1 MPEMCSL
8 TFPQFGLRL
17 LPIGLHQ
24 RPVVV
29 VVVVKMSLAVDIA
42 AWLQPKAVPPSHS
55 ERAASRVVPAQ
66 EDQ

>member
-8 TFPQFGLRL
+8 TFPRFGLRL
-17 LPIGLHQ
+17 LPIELHQ

-29 VVVVKMSLAVDIA
+29 VAVVRMSLAVAIA
-42 AWLQPKAVPPSHS
+42 AWLQPKAAPPSHS

>member
-1 MPEMCSL
+1 MCSS
-8 TFPQFGLRL
+8 TFPRFGFRL
-17 LPIGLHQ
+17 LPIVLYQ
-24 RPVVV
+24 LPVVV
-29 VVVVKMSLAVDIA
+29 VVVVKMPLAVDIA

>member
-1 MPEMCSL
+1 MPDMCSL

-29 VVVVKMSLAVDIA
+29 VVVVKRSLAVDIA
-42 AWLQPKAVPPSHS
+42 AWLQPKAAPPSHS